1 MCNHHDT
8 DDFPSDLKVD
18 IASKAYQSHIL
29 KLIPAEGTLEDDFSS
44 VFTKFS
50 NKYHLNEKEH
60 QQSVSNAVEALAQ
73 KGQITLS
80 KDDNVY
86 KISITDVGEAKR
98 NSFVSKILSVFS
110 N

>member
-1 MCNHHDT
+1 MCSHHDT

-29 KLIPAEGTLEDDFSS
+29 KLIPTEGTLEDDFSS

-50 NKYHLNEKEH
+50 DDYHLNEDEH
-60 QQSVSNAVEALAQ
+60 KQSVGSAVEALAK
-73 KGQITLS
+73 KGQINFS
-80 KDDNVY
+80 KEDNIY
-86 KISITDVGEAKR
+86 KISITDVGEVKR
-98 NSFVSKILSVFS
+98 KSFVSKVLSVFS